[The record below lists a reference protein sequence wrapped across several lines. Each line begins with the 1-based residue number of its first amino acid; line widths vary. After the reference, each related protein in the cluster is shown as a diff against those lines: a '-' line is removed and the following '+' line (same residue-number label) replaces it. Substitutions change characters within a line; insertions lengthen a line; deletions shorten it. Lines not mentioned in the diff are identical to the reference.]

1 VYSQALLLE
10 QLYLLLDV
18 DVALTMV
25 AIACLGSRTSH
36 SLLLRLFHI
45 LYVLYF
51 LYVLLDVFAHVNEV
65 ELVDV
70 GGVEGVLGL
79 ELLCVL
85 QEDRLVVLAV
95 SALATALALVLFGAS
110 RSKGTTATP
119 FVALVVLATASCL
132 QVVEVGT
139 SLLDAAALLE
149 PATADLH
156 HRLRPLATICRVD
169 GHIILREQLVILEC
183 IAVLLVRRR
192 VKAVLLLQGR
202 DQVLLGGVQI
212 GRLLVIL
219 VHLVKASGCLDVG
232 VRVRLTDEE
241 VDALASQG
249 VAGIL
254 VARLKLCRL
263 GIGAFVAYFQ
273 LGLMA

>member
-1 VYSQALLLE
+1 
-10 QLYLLLDV
+10 
-18 DVALTMV
+18 MV
-25 AIACLGSRTSH
+25 AIARLGSRTSH

-95 SALATALALVLFGAS
+95 STLATALALVLFGAS
-110 RSKGTTATP
+110 RSKGTAATP

-139 SLLDAAALLE
+139 SLLDATALLE
-149 PATADLH
+149 PATTDLH
-156 HRLRPLATICRVD
+156 HRLRPLATVGRVD

-183 IAVLLVRRR
+183 IAVLLVRRG

-202 DQVLLGGVQI
+202 DQVLLGGVQV
-212 GRLLVIL
+212 GRLLMIL

-232 VRVRLTDEE
+232 VRVRLADEE

-254 VARLKLCRL
+254 VARLKLWRL
-263 GIGAFVAYFQ
+263 GIGAFVAYF
-273 LGLMA
+273 